1 MHKHKIPRGSISKKL
16 WKVWG
21 GVIPK
26 RHAVSFV
33 GFAIVNLFW
42 NYHNIENAGNLHIEE
57 RKCIERD
64 IAHCMQVWDIGIHSG
79 NAWGTAPFQ
88 AELDK
93 ETVI

>member
-1 MHKHKIPRGSISKKL
+1 MKGMKSLWVISK
-16 WKVWG
+16 
-21 GVIPK
+21 
-26 RHAVSFV
+26 RRAVSFD
-33 GFAIVNLFW
+33 GFVTYCQLILNW

-57 RKCIERD
+57 GKCIERD

-79 NAWGTAPFQ
+79 NAWGAPFQ